1 MDEDLKQGQDDSLGF
16 DAYQAQAW
24 TTNCYPVEHMVAC
37 LVAGLA
43 SEAGEVAGKFKKALR
58 DEGDARA
65 RAKARH
71 AMIAE
76 IGDVLWY
83 CACLARE
90 CGVSLKM
97 VARANLVKLADRQQR
112 GVIGGSGDER

>member
-24 TTNCYPVEHMVAC
+24 TINCYPVEHMVAC
-37 LVAGLA
+37 LVAGLC

-58 DEGDARA
+58 DGGDARQ
-65 RAKARH
+65 

-90 CGVSLKM
+90 CGVSLEM

-112 GVIGGSGDER
+112 GVIGGSGDDR

>member
-1 MDEDLKQGQDDSLGF
+1 MSEGIKQDQGELLGF

-24 TTNCYPVEHMVAC
+24 TTNCYPAEHMVAC
-37 LVAGLA
+37 LVAGLC

-58 DEGDARA
+58 DGGDARQ
-65 RAKARH
+65 
-71 AMIAE
+71 AMVAE

-90 CGVSLKM
+90 CGVSLEM
-97 VARANLVKLADRQQR
+97 VARANLEKLASRQKR

>member
-24 TTNCYPVEHMVAC
+24 TTNCYPAEQMTAC

-58 DEGDARA
+58 DGGDARQ
-65 RAKARH
+65 
-71 AMIAE
+71 AMVAE

-90 CGVSLKM
+90 CGVSLEM
-97 VARANLVKLADRQQR
+97 VARANLEKLADRQQR

>member
-1 MDEDLKQGQDDSLGF
+1 MNEGIKRDEGKPLGF
-16 DAYQAQAW
+16 DEYQVRAG
-24 TTNCYPVEHMVAC
+24 TTNCYPAEQMTAW
-37 LVAGLA
+37 LLAGLA

-58 DEGDARA
+58 DGGDARQ
-65 RAKARH
+65 

-76 IGDVLWY
+76 IGDVLWH

-90 CGVSLKM
+90 CGVSLEM
-97 VARANLVKLADRQQR
+97 VARANLEKLASRQKR

>member
-1 MDEDLKQGQDDSLGF
+1 MNEGIKHDNDGSLGF
-16 DAYQAQAW
+16 DAYQYQAW
-24 TTNCYPVEHMVAC
+24 TTNCYPPEHMVAC
-37 LVAGLA
+37 LVAGLC

-58 DEGDARA
+58 DGGDARQ
-65 RAKARH
+65 
-71 AMIAE
+71 AMVAE

-90 CGVSLKM
+90 CGVSLEM
-97 VARANLVKLADRQQR
+97 VARANLEKLANRQKR